1 MIQKRTLLFG
11 ILLAAMLLGMAP
23 VLTLAKP
30 TTSRNA
36 QEGVELLKNP
46 SFEGINCRAGSQP
59 GWCLDNWSPSANF
72 DGTTHGNIMTPQGW
86 ISWWRKSDGYGQP
99 EVKTI
104 PNVPPFSGSLPRIR
118 SGNYGVLLF
127 TFYRNQDTGL
137 YQVVSGLQANATVQ
151 LSAYAQGWSC
161 DNDSSQGLSCGDEW
175 NHTFQVGIAPDG
187 NVDPFS
193 PNIVWSTPQ
202 RAPDSFH
209 HIGPVTAQVGEAGT
223 VCVFLRSKSKW
234 PFKHLDA
241 YWDDASLVM
250 TTPGETPTNTPL
262 PAPPTP
268 TYGPTPTPRSTPT
281 PRPDGAT
288 VHVVESGDTLFGIS
302 LMYDI
307 PIEQIRTLN
316 ATALGVN
323 EIIVPGQALVIAV
336 PSATTVP
343 TPLPAPPTAEP
354 QAEATLVAEV
364 AETEIAASGSGAS
377 ICVLAFNDLNNNTF
391 RDDEAAEGLMP
402 QAEFTITGDAGEVG
416 RYTSD
421 GLTEPHCFP
430 GLAAGAYRVTL
441 SSAPNGYAAS
451 GQPERAVAVAD
462 GTSLDVQFG
471 IVRGEGST
479 AQGEAADPEAD
490 GEQDGGSGGS
500 STAGSIFA
508 TLAKIGG
515 ILLLAVAVG
524 AAVLFV
530 LNQRRMA

>member
-1 MIQKRTLLFG
+1 MIQKRTLIG
-11 ILLAAMLLGMAP
+11 ILLAATLLGLIP
-23 VLTLAKP
+23 VLSLAKP
-30 TTSRNA
+30 TTSQNA

-46 SFEGINCRAGSQP
+46 SFEGLNCRAGSDP

-72 DGTTHGNIMTPQGW
+72 DGSVHGNIMTPQGW

-118 SGNYGVLLF
+118 SGNYGLLLF
-127 TFYRNQDTGL
+127 TFYRNQDTGV
-137 YQVVSGLQANATVQ
+137 YQVVSGLQPNATIQ
-151 LSAYAQGWSC
+151 LSAYGQGWSC
-161 DNDSSQGLSCGDEW
+161 DNDSSQGLSCGDQW

-193 PNIVWSTPQ
+193 PNIVWSTAQ
-202 RAPDSFH
+202 LAPDSFH
-209 HIGPVTAQVGEAGT
+209 RIGPVTAQVGEAGT

-262 PAPPTP
+262 PAPPTA
-268 TYGPTPTPRSTPT
+268 TYGPSPTPRSTPT

-288 VHVVESGDTLFGIS
+288 VHIVESGDTLFGIS

-336 PSATTVP
+336 PSEPVAP
-343 TPLPAPPTAEP
+343 TPLPPPPTAEP
-354 QAEATLVAEV
+354 QVGATLAAEV
-364 AETEIAASGSGAS
+364 AVAEPSGGGAS
-377 ICVLAFNDLNNNTF
+377 ICVLAFNDLNSNTF
-391 RDDEAAEGLMP
+391 RDDESAEGLMP
-402 QAEFTITGDAGEVG
+402 QVEFTIVGDAGEVG

-430 GLAAGAYRVTL
+430 GLTAGAYRVTL
-441 SSAPNGYAAS
+441 SAAPDGFTAS

-471 IVRGEGST
+471 IVRGEGSI
-479 AQGEAADPEAD
+479 AAPGEAADPEAE
-490 GEQDGGSGGS
+490 GEQGSGASGGS
-500 STAGSIFA
+500 TASRIFA
-508 TLAKIGG
+508 TLAKIVGV
-515 ILLLAVAVG
+515 LVLAVAVG

-530 LNQRRMA
+530 LNQRRVA